1 MSLVLLCP
9 VTVTET
15 DFVPQAQLGGLSW
28 SITGMVDAVV
38 HSQDA
43 LFGTKTLIFLMPVA
57 VADDGSELG
66 AFDHLHNFGLIRSP
80 GPDLRTGNISL

>member
-9 VTVTET
+9 VTVT
-15 DFVPQAQLGGLSW
+15 DFVPQAQLGGLS
-28 SITGMVDAVV
+28 SPRTGVVDAVV

-43 LFGTKTLIFLMPVA
+43 LFGTKTLIFLMPGV

-66 AFDHLHNFGLIRSP
+66 AFDHLHNLGLIRCP
-80 GPDLRTGNISL
+80 GPDLHTGNISL

>member
-9 VTVTET
+9 VTVT
-15 DFVPQAQLGGLSW
+15 DFVPQAQLGGLSR

-38 HSQDA
+38 HSQDF
-43 LFGTKTLIFLMPVA
+43 LFGTKTLIFLMPVV

-66 AFDHLHNFGLIRSP
+66 AFDQLYKFGLIRSP
-80 GPDLRTGNISL
+80 RP